1 MKRIAI
7 LFFVIFIGLLNADL
21 NEGLVAYYPFNGNA
35 NDESGNGNHG
45 TVNGATL
52 TTDRFGNADSAYEF
66 TAYLQTIQLPH
77 QVLNGLGNSTVSFWI
92 KTSAQTY
99 GIISGASNTYH
110 NDYLIYTSSKKIK
123 PHIKNDAYTSTYSV
137 PNNQWINIIC
147 TRNYQTGLF
156 KLFVNGNYHSGHT
169 FNIGLT
175 NIAENGLYIGN
186 DQDAVGGSWEQYQ
199 QFVGLFDDLRVY
211 DRVLNDQEI
220 HTLYFESNNEIP
232 YGYTF
237 IGQMEGSNFFYSTQT
252 TTWKQAESICES
264 LGGHLATISNIE
276 ENNFIAHSSVSMW
289 IGYTDEE
296 TEGIWK
302 SVEGNVVWIGG
313 PNGTTQNGN
322 FTNWYNNLE
331 PNNSGGEDC
340 ALIYPTDDYHNATWN
355 DKAYSTNLQ
364 HILELELYKS
374 SFTCD
379 QQALIGSPI
388 SFENLSSPNAT
399 AWEWDFNSDG
409 IIDSTEENPTWV
421 YSQVGEY
428 NVTLTTWWGEESDS
442 ITKENYIRIVEPLD
456 YGLVAYYPFNG
467 NANDESG
474 NGNHGTVNGATP
486 ATDRFGNEESAY
498 SFDGV
503 NNWINID
510 DNLPLLNSSDM
521 IAVVMWFN
529 TNVFANNIHSNIIFS
544 LNNTGDH
551 NGNTIRIGTSHNGNL
566 YFNGLG
572 QNDVDYGPMIN
583 DGYWHYLYLEVNN
596 SKEVSCFLDTSPVDI
611 PNVSSIDLS
620 NVIHASIGQDW
631 DESNTTDFFNG
642 LIDDI
647 RIYNR
652 ALSEQEILALYNEN
666 QQNPVSVLSGQVT
679 DNEGNPISQATI
691 SLTASNTNLEAITNE
706 DGYYTYSA
714 LTNNQVNLYV
724 SKEGYQNVSRTLSI
738 ESGFN
743 TANFTLNE
751 VSTGEITSLE
761 LSDDLTLY
769 ADSIVESP
777 TNYFTA
783 SGNVNINNTMSFGG
797 QVQIDKRANLEFP
810 LISGSEGL
818 ETYFPTQDS
827 DAYVVVPNNI
837 PYEYV
842 VSEKELI
849 PNEWAYLFEGTQTIG
864 GYNYLIG
871 KLTFDET
878 ETMGKYTKLSI
889 VITPNE
895 EEDGF
900 FADLMASDNWFDLED
915 PPYEQG
921 VGFDEISGSI
931 FLSEN
936 EGVELGCN
944 IQNLQMNMATF
955 YVHLNELSYDPALE
969 RFYGNLEM
977 RIPPENTFDDL
988 LEVGDYST
996 TTVIIHNEETGRS
1009 YESNLNDFS
1018 NMARSGV
1025 WSYFQLNMDLE
1036 FLSGHLNALHV
1047 SVEGFDIPVFNTGTY
1062 IRQIS
1067 GSIEDLAVNDLKIT
1081 ATVDIGPH
1089 SSLDIPGVG
1098 PAFYL
1103 DDFGVTIKPWNY
1115 FAGHGNFKIFNNN
1128 VAGGKFYY
1136 KPFMGSVGLE
1146 GSFNLRTD
1154 DTDAES
1160 TIISG
1165 MLAGNV
1171 REKHFDA
1178 SMDAQIMIPGNLP
1191 WYLDWCEGENIAS
1204 SNITINDFTLAT
1216 MIEYG
1221 RLSLAQ
1227 KIEFGKTTAPWF
1239 HYYLGTNYQH
1249 IFQLWKGSRDG
1260 RYTIDFTVPE
1270 NAKQFLVVAGNDLNL
1285 FDFVLIDPE
1294 GNIYDNSCEGYSQF
1308 SNTLQSIMVLDNP
1321 MSGTWSFATEQT
1333 GEIITDFRAMNQAP
1347 SALVEMPASRM
1358 SRDNT
1363 INLSLTDYND
1373 TLKVKVYYDDDNQG
1387 FDGNFIQEFESLN
1400 NSDISFNWSNS
1411 DIPDGEYFIYTK
1423 IDDGVNTA
1431 VLQYAPGSI
1440 LVDNI
1445 TLEIPQNISYIVT
1458 AEGLEIEW
1466 DEAIDDNLI
1475 VTQIELKDIYKNQ
1488 NFSYCV
1494 TRGNSYLVKDLPTG
1508 AEYELTCRFGDS
1520 NYNLSDSSETVNII
1534 YEGNS
1539 RSFKPYFTM
1548 NRKKAWDAVVNQP
1561 LFKTLSA
1568 NDLDSNNLS
1577 FYLNNAQTGMSIV
1590 GNNFNWT
1597 PTPEQNGYYIQEIVV
1612 SDGVNQDTLQ
1622 QQIFAYTEEQAE
1634 IKVDFSSFNLYEDDN
1649 MYIKVSNLFCED
1661 DTQTVNLRN
1670 NRTNQVT
1677 AINCRRV
1684 NKFEYIGRFSLSV
1697 INRTSIEVQDGDAI
1711 TANYIYDEQTYTKRS
1726 IYDSNPQP
1734 SDDIA
1739 PSAIADLSV
1748 EALSGNRVKLSW
1760 TAPGDDGNVG
1770 NAYKYDLRY
1779 SYTDIT
1785 TSDDYLTANLIA
1797 NVINP
1802 SAVGEI
1808 DSLIIDLASLPN
1820 ATDYD
1825 QLYFSIVTEDD
1836 NQNRS
1841 EISNST
1847 NYNYLLSPTSVVAE
1861 EILSDTVF
1869 VSWEDLAPLQRGRE
1883 STTFQS
1889 YNIYRIRNDYSTL
1902 IATNYNSNSYQDNI
1916 SDLTDGSYQYAI
1928 EAVYNNGLSPKSYSN
1943 VLDIDRLVDVRI
1955 LCQADSLAPANDVTY
1970 SIIPITTALEEDI
1983 TGITNN
1989 SGMILIDNFHKADYS
2004 VNLSKEGCFDAEY
2017 TITIDNQNNEF
2028 VLDIFSVLPPSFINI
2043 ERSNNDLI
2051 IEWNRVNGA
2060 KSYKIYGSSTP
2071 YPEDW
2076 GQAISV
2082 QSENSYQ
2089 IADDNLRFFRIV
2101 SSSDDLEDR
2110 DNEYLSK

>member
-1 MKRIAI
+1 MKRISI

-35 NDESGNGNHG
+35 NDESGNGNDGIVH
-45 TVNGATL
+45 GATPAI
-52 TTDRFGNADSAYEF
+52 DRFGNENSAYEF
-66 TAYLQTIQLPH
+66 TVYLQTIQLPH

-92 KTSAQTY
+92 KSSAQTY
-99 GIISGASNTYH
+99 GIISGASNSYD
-110 NDYLIYTSSKKIK
+110 NEYLLYVSSKKIK
-123 PHIKNDAYTSTYSV
+123 PHIKNDAYLSTYSV
-137 PNNQWINIIC
+137 PNNQWINIVC
-147 TRNYQTGLF
+147 TRNSQTGLF
-156 KLFVNGNYHSGHT
+156 KLFINGNYHSGHT
-169 FNIGLT
+169 FNQGLT
-175 NIAENGLYIGN
+175 DIAENGLYIGN
-186 DQDAVGGSWEQYQ
+186 DQDAVGGSWEQSQ
-199 QFVGLFDDLRVY
+199 QFIGIFDDLRVY
-211 DRVLNDQEI
+211 DRILNDQEI
-220 HTLYFESNNEIP
+220 HNLYFESNNEIP

-264 LGGHLATISNIE
+264 LGGHLATVSNIE
-276 ENNFIAHSSVSMW
+276 ENNFIANENDSYW
-289 IGYTDEE
+289 IGYSDEVE
-296 TEGIWK
+296 EGIWE
-302 SVEGNVVWIGG
+302 SVEGDVVWIGG
-313 PNGTTQNGN
+313 PNGSAQNGN
-322 FTNWYNNLE
+322 FTNWYNNTE
-331 PNNSGGEDC
+331 PNNSGGEDY
-340 ALIYPTDDYHNATWN
+340 AVIYPANDYHNATWN
-355 DKAYSTNLQ
+355 DLGSGSTKK
-364 HILELELYKS
+364 HILEIDLYKS
-374 SFTCD
+374 NFASSI
-379 QQALIGSPI
+379 QHSLIAFPI

-421 YSQVGEY
+421 YSEVGEY
-428 NVTLTTWWGEESDS
+428 DVTLTTWWGEESDS

-474 NGNHGTVNGATP
+474 NGNHGTECNNYNFIDGINGQSIKFVGSGSFSNNGGHVVLP
-486 ATDRFGNEESAY
+486 PLDFNNSDEFSISIWVNEESMCY
-498 SFDGV
+498 SHGESYIHYGDHPNQAIAISHFNDYVVFDVGYTGISYPYNYIEYR
-503 NNWINID
+503 NNWIMFSMVYE
-510 DNLPLLNSSDM
+510 SSTLKAY
-521 IAVVMWFN
+521 I
-529 TNVFANNIHSNIIFS
+529 
-544 LNNTGDH
+544 
-551 NGNTIRIGTSHNGNL
+551 NGNIVAQEN
-566 YFNGLG
+566 
-572 QNDVDYGPMIN
+572 
-583 DGYWHYLYLEVNN
+583 VNN
-596 SKEVSCFLDTSPVDI
+596 ANISNNYSAIARHWWYNGSETSTRFTG
-611 PNVSSIDLS
+611 SID
-620 NVIHASIGQDW
+620 
-631 DESNTTDFFNG
+631 EC
-642 LIDDI
+642 
-647 RIYNR
+647 RIYNL

-679 DNEGNPISQATI
+679 DNEGNPIPDATI

-706 DGYYTYSA
+706 DGYYTFSA

-743 TANFTLNE
+743 SANFTLNE

-769 ADSIVESP
+769 ADSIVEIP

-818 ETYFPTQDS
+818 ETYFPTQDNY
-827 DAYVVVPNNI
+827 AYVIVPNYL

-842 VSEKELI
+842 AKEKELI

-878 ETMGKYTKLSI
+878 ETMGKYTKLSL

-900 FADLMASDNWFDLED
+900 FADLMDSDKWFDKDD
-915 PPYEQG
+915 PPYRQG
-921 VGFDEISGSI
+921 VNFDEITGSI

-936 EGVELGCN
+936 EGFELGCN

-955 YVHLNELSYDPALE
+955 YVHLNELSYDPVLE
-969 RFYGNLEM
+969 RFYGSMEM
-977 RIPPENTFDDL
+977 RIPPDDNFDSL

-996 TTVIIHNEETGRS
+996 TTVIIHNEESGRS
-1009 YESNLNDFS
+1009 YETNFAEFN
-1018 NMARSGV
+1018 NMARTGM
-1025 WSYFQLNMDLE
+1025 WSYFQLYLDME
-1036 FLSGHLNALHV
+1036 FLSGHLNALHIVV
-1047 SVEGFDIPVFNTGTY
+1047 SGFDIPVFHTGTY
-1062 IRQIS
+1062 IREIS
-1067 GSIEDLAVNDLKIT
+1067 GSIEDMAVNDLKIT
-1081 ATVDIGPH
+1081 ANVDIGPH

-1115 FAGHGNFKIFNNN
+1115 FEGHGNFKIFNND
-1128 VAGGKFYY
+1128 VAGGKFFY

-1146 GSFNLRTD
+1146 GTFNLRTD
-1154 DTDAES
+1154 DTDVES

-1171 REKHFDA
+1171 REEHFDA

-1191 WYLDWCEGENIAS
+1191 WFLDWCEGENIAS
-1204 SNITINDFTLAT
+1204 SNITIDDFTIAT

-1221 RLSLAQ
+1221 RLSIAQ

-1239 HYYLGTNYQH
+1239 HYYLGTNYNH
-1249 IFQLWKGSRDG
+1249 MFQLWRGSRDG

-1294 GNIYDNSCEGYSQF
+1294 GNIYDNSSEGYSQF

-1321 MSGTWSFATEQT
+1321 LSGTWSFATEQT

-1363 INLSLTDYND
+1363 IHLSLSDYND

-1400 NSDISFNWSNS
+1400 NSEISFNWSNS
-1411 DIPDGEYFIYTK
+1411 DIPDGEYYIYTK
-1423 IDDGVNTA
+1423 IDDGVNA
-1431 VLQYAPGSI
+1431 PVLQYAPGSI

-1466 DEAIDDNLI
+1466 DEALDDNLI
-1475 VTQIELKDIYKNQ
+1475 VTQIDLKDIYKNQ

-1494 TRGNSYLVKDLPTG
+1494 TGGNSYLVKDLPTG

-1520 NYNLSDSSETVNII
+1520 EFNLSDSSEAVNII

-1548 NRKKAWDAVVNQP
+1548 NSKKAWDAVVNQP
-1561 LFKTLSA
+1561 LYEILSA

-1577 FYLNNAQTGMSIV
+1577 FYLNNAQAGMSIV
-1590 GNNFNWT
+1590 GSNFNWT
-1597 PTPEQNGYYIQEIVV
+1597 PSPEQNGYYIQEIVV

-1622 QQIFAYTEEQAE
+1622 QQIFVYTEEQAE

-1649 MYIKVSNLFCED
+1649 MYIKISNLFCED
-1661 DTQTVNLRN
+1661 DTQTVNIRN
-1670 NRTNQVT
+1670 NRTNQVAAVT
-1677 AINCRRV
+1677 CRRV
-1684 NKFEYIGRFSLSV
+1684 NKFEYIGKFSLSV
-1697 INRTSIEVQDGDAI
+1697 VNRTSIEVTDGDAI
-1711 TANYIYDEQTYTKRS
+1711 TANYDYNGTSYSNRS

-1734 SDDIA
+1734 SDEIA
-1739 PSAIADLSV
+1739 PSAIADLTA

-1779 SYTDIT
+1779 SFTNISNDE
-1785 TSDDYLTANLIA
+1785 SYLTANLISS
-1797 NVINP
+1797 VINP
-1802 SAVGEI
+1802 SPVGEI
-1808 DSLIIDLASLPN
+1808 DSLIINLTNLSQ
-1820 ATDYD
+1820 ATDFD
-1825 QLYFSIVTEDD
+1825 QIFFSIVSEDD

-1841 EISNST
+1841 EISNCAL
-1847 NYNYLLSPTSVVAE
+1847 YEYLVSPSSVVAE
-1861 EILSDTVF
+1861 VALSDTIF
-1869 VSWEDLAPLQRGRE
+1869 IAWTDMSLIQRGRE
-1883 STTFQS
+1883 STSFES
-1889 YNIYRIRNDYSTL
+1889 YNLYRLRDSFSSL
-1902 IATNYNSNSYQDNI
+1902 IASNLNDTSYQDNI
-1916 SDLTDGSYQYAI
+1916 RNLPDGLYQYAI
-1928 EAVYNNGLSPKSYSN
+1928 EAVYNNGQAPKSFSN
-1943 VLDIDRLVDVRI
+1943 TLEIDRLVDVRI
-1955 LCQADSLAPANDVTY
+1955 LCQADSLAPANNVTY
-1970 SIIPITTALEEDI
+1970 SIVAITTDLEEEI

-1989 SGMILIDNFHKADYS
+1989 SGMILIDDFHKADYA

-2017 TITIDNQNNEF
+2017 LITVTSQSNEF

-2060 KSYKIYGSSTP
+2060 KSYKIYGSSAP
-2071 YPEDW
+2071 EPEDW
-2076 GQAISV
+2076 GLPISV
-2082 QSENSYQ
+2082 QTNNSYQ
-2089 IADDNLRFFRIV
+2089 ITDENLRFFRII
-2101 SSSDDLEDR
+2101 SSSEDLEER